1 MPAYPLMRDP
11 FAWFFIFA
19 PKDTDDWGIRKVKER
34 GRWEEKKKWWRNRGR
49 WGKTGKESFKVLKKK
64 FPTSKHFILLPKKK
78 KKSFL
83 LLKPKDQGISFM
95 LGSVGT

>member
-34 GRWEEKKKWWRNRGR
+34 GRWEEKKKNGEEIGEGEERQER
-49 WGKTGKESFKVLKKK
+49 KVLKC
-64 FPTSKHFILLPKKK
+64 
-78 KKSFL
+78 
-83 LLKPKDQGISFM
+83 
-95 LGSVGT
+95 